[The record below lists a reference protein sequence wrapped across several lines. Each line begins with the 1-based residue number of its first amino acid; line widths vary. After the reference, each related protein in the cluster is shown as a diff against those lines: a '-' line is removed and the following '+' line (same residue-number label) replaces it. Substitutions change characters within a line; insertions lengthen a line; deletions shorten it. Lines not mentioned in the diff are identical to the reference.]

1 MNEQSV
7 SAKGRLNDVSTFAK
21 IIYALP
27 GLSYRAVETF
37 DNTFQIKF
45 FVDDV
50 RIEPMRF
57 GMIHVFFST
66 EALGNKIFFFKKM
79 FHMFQDIRIMEKTN

>member
-27 GLSYRAVETF
+27 GYPIVQWKLLIT
-37 DNTFQIKF
+37 
-45 FVDDV
+45 
-50 RIEPMRF
+50 RF
-57 GMIHVFFST
+57 KSSFLLMML
-66 EALGNKIFFFKKM
+66 E
-79 FHMFQDIRIMEKTN
+79 

>member
-1 MNEQSV
+1 M
-7 SAKGRLNDVSTFAK
+7 
-21 IIYALP
+21 P

-57 GMIHVFFST
+57 GMIHASVRAIETILFPFWGYLMDT
-66 EALGNKIFFFKKM
+66 YTVKKGFFKGRRRMYYLIWAPIKAIALIL
-79 FHMFQDIRIMEKTN
+79 FPLF